1 MIALLII
8 NDLNILS
15 IKLGYSEIPLSIFEI
30 FQFLM
35 DILKIWQT
43 GFLYCWL
50 IIINTIVDFSIVL
63 TWELNYNAR
72 RKCIENDIDNYC
84 KRSRNNEIYKKWL
97 VPGLDQRFLSKLIHP
112 IIWHIAVYNTVKRW
126 RVSAIITFYHIKI
139 TKSQFLNS

>member
-1 MIALLII
+1 MGEKNSKMIALLII

-15 IKLGYSEIPLSIFEI
+15 IKLGYSEIPFEF

-50 IIINTIVDFSIVL
+50 IIINTIVDFSIFL

-97 VPGLDQRFLSKLIHP
+97 APGLDQRFLSKLTPSSHNLAYCSICWLRKCIV
-112 IIWHIAVYNTVKRW
+112 IIPWNDDA
-126 RVSAIITFYHIKI
+126 
-139 TKSQFLNS
+139 

>member
-1 MIALLII
+1 MRI

-15 IKLGYSEIPLSIFEI
+15 TKLGYSEIPLSIFEF

-50 IIINTIVDFSIVL
+50 IIINTIVDFSIFL

-126 RVSAIITFYHIKI
+126 RVSAIITF
-139 TKSQFLNS
+139 